1 MNVRI
6 AVVSPPRPAAWF
18 ALCLASLL
26 PISAASAQSYKGLAT
41 VQHVALLGDETGM
54 QLEITSSQP
63 ITPQTRVLANPD
75 RVVIDFPNA
84 MPGRDLRGILAR
96 HGELK
101 GVRVGLFENNPPTT
115 RIVLD
120 LNSPDSFQILPSGNT
135 IVVKL
140 GDASIESAADVQP
153 MSTPEAEASQ
163 DLMSNASVTITR
175 HPINPSVAAKKLE
188 PARIVATNS
197 VPAPV
202 SVSPMPAAAQTGRRL
217 DVNFQNGLL
226 SIDADQAT
234 LSEVL
239 YEVQLRTGAEVAI
252 PAGAE
257 KDKVVIKAGPGPTK
271 EVMSALLNGSHFNF
285 ILVGSAQD
293 ENTIQ
298 RVMLTPKGAEIAQ
311 SPAPAPVSAEDA
323 ESESP
328 QPPEVSQDGNMQGN
342 QPARKPNRNAA
353 AAATVGGPPNRT
365 ADGAETPPSEVEQ

>member
-6 AVVSPPRPAAWF
+6 AVVSPPRPAACF
-18 ALCLASLL
+18 ALCLAFLL
-26 PISAASAQSYKGLAT
+26 PISAASGQSPNGLAT
-41 VQHVALLGDETGM
+41 VQHVSLLGDESGM
-54 QLEITSSQP
+54 QLHIEASQP

-84 MPGRDLRGILAR
+84 VPGRELRGILAR

-101 GVRVGLFENNPPTT
+101 GVRVGLFESHPPTT
-115 RIVLD
+115 RVVLD
-120 LNSPDSFQILPSGNT
+120 LNGPNSFQILPSGTT

-140 GDASIESAADVQP
+140 GDSGIESATDVEP
-153 MSTPEAEASQ
+153 MAESGPEPAQAM
-163 DLMSNASVTITR
+163 MSNASVTITR
-175 HPINPSVAAKKLE
+175 HPIGPAITAKKLD
-188 PARIVATNS
+188 
-197 VPAPV
+197 PAPI
-202 SVSPMPAAAQTGRRL
+202 PAPTRAAAPAISAPATQLGRRL
-217 DVNFQNGLL
+217 DVNFQNGML

-293 ENTIQ
+293 ENRIE

-311 SPAPAPVSAEDA
+311 APATDAAVSAQDRA
-323 ESESP
+323 EP
-328 QPPEVSQDGNMQGN
+328 QPPEVSSDGNMNGN
-342 QPARKPNRNAA
+342 QNPGARPNAA
-353 AAATVGGPPNRT
+353 AASAGGQVGGPPNRT
-365 ADGAETPPSEVEQ
+365 ADGAEAAPNEVQQ